1 MKEEFILSGQVIKGL
16 GRGKTLGFPTINLR
30 PEKGRIPTNGIYAV
44 KCWHKHNEYYG
55 VASIG
60 YNPTFKDKEFSI
72 EIYLFDF
79 HKDILGEEIKVSF
92 MKKLRD
98 EKAFSKIENLIKR
111 IQQDVQEAKEFFKR
125 NDEKTGRKKIQAE
138 QKG

>member
-1 MKEEFILSGQVIKGL
+1 MRVS
-16 GRGKTLGFPTINLR
+16 LR
-30 PEKGRIPTNGIYAV
+30 
-44 KCWHKHNEYYG
+44 
-55 VASIG
+55 
-60 YNPTFKDKEFSI
+60 
-72 EIYLFDF
+72 
-79 HKDILGEEIKVSF
+79 EIKVSF

-98 EKAFSKIENLIKR
+98 EKTFSKIENLIKR